1 MAVLGSPGPGDL
13 KNRSKIRCLGSRGDW
28 EPNLGIL
35 SWGVGG
41 PGPGPGPWARSGLEK
56 GSDYGLFEKCQHEN
70 LKAYAS
76 AADPYLY
83 PAAAR
88 ILLGPTCGANQ
99 SNTCLRSFP
108 LASVFQRFWRYF
120 GGFRACDHHEG
131 FLSEILH
138 QPGRTGRDG
147 PGWTDRIWPGGGVA
161 SKSLKKKRTRDE
173 ECDQLVS
180 KGGQKFREP

>member
-1 MAVLGSPGPGDL
+1 MGLVARALENECHRFDFHPDWSPTERAMFDFL
-13 KNRSKIRCLGSRGDW
+13 
-28 EPNLGIL
+28 
-35 SWGVGG
+35 
-41 PGPGPGPWARSGLEK
+41 
-56 GSDYGLFEKCQHEN
+56 

-88 ILLGPTCGANQ
+88 ILLRPTCGANQ

-108 LASVFQRFWRYF
+108 LASVFQRFLLYF
-120 GGFRACDHHEG
+120 GVFRACDHHEG

-161 SKSLKKKRTRDE
+161 SKSLKKKKRTRDE
-173 ECDQLVS
+173 ECDQSVS
-180 KGGQKFREP
+180 NGGQKFREP